1 MSIQHKNQT
10 FTEVQATQKQDR
22 TNERPSEE
30 AGRSQNK
37 KRAQDFKA
45 TAPARE
51 VRACARRCLSGE
63 DARNDECLKAAALLK
78 TNGNGIDEQYT
89 MVRYRLAAGVCQ
101 NIGLNALSN
110 SI

>member
-1 MSIQHKNQT
+1 MPIQHKNQT

-30 AGRSQNK
+30 GGRSQTK

-63 DARNDECLKAAALLK
+63 DARNGECLKAGAAQLE
-78 TNGNGIDEQYT
+78 THD
-89 MVRYRLAAGVCQ
+89 
-101 NIGLNALSN
+101 
-110 SI
+110 SINY